1 MSDQPLVL
9 LVEDNPRNVKLVR
22 DVLEFAGFTVVI
34 ADSGE
39 DGVALATST
48 LPDLILMDIQ
58 LPGIDGY
65 AALEQIRGN
74 VATTHIPV
82 IALTAF
88 AMDGD
93 RDRVLSSGFDGYMEK
108 PISVRDFPTEVRRH
122 LQEAQRRH

>member
-1 MSDQPLVL
+1 MSDRPLVL

-74 VATTHIPV
+74 RATTQIPV

>member
-1 MSDQPLVL
+1 MSDRPLVL

-74 VATTHIPV
+74 GATTHIPV